1 MRLYKGTCPTLI
13 VKDFYVTADL
23 HLLDTTA
30 RKSEEKKRK
39 SRYFSTALIPWL
51 FFLHFCE
58 RRNGDSET
66 WQRFLKEFSMI

>member
-30 RKSEEKKRK
+30 RKSEEKKK
-39 SRYFSTALIPWL
+39 NQDTLAL
-51 FFLHFCE
+51 H
-58 RRNGDSET
+58 
-66 WQRFLKEFSMI
+66 